1 MPAMYQRLRFK
12 AQCSHPFS
20 SFFHQQV
27 QEVLCT
33 TWDKRKWMVKWI
45 HLIKETQVLPSLL
58 LPSAMMTAM
67 FLTPYDFIKNIP
79 PLNRQRIPALPL
91 KTRRTPIYS
100 LVLDLDET
108 LVHCSLM
115 PLQDASFSFEVPF
128 HDVTYKVYVRLR
140 PHSKDFLEK
149 MSVIYEI
156 IMFTA
161 STKAYANKLL
171 NILDPRKKLVR
182 HRLYREHCLCV
193 QGNYVKELSVLGRDL
208 SKTVIVDNSPH
219 SFAYQLSNG
228 IPVESWFVDQEDKQ
242 LLDIMSFLEHLVKMP
257 FAVWLDLLPRDGAKF
272 PESVWKLFF
281 YTVAW
286 FYTCYLLFNGN
297 YNFFHDPQSV
307 FHDWHSGMPVPLDIY
322 AAYLFQGSFYLH
334 SVYGTMYMDT
344 WRRDSPMML
353 LHHGVTV
360 LLVSFSYAFRYHNVG
375 IVVFFL
381 HDITDILLEFS
392 KINIYLKQ
400 HDGQYQHIYK
410 FLADVS
416 SAGFGVTW
424 FVFRLYWFPLKVL
437 YATSVS
443 SLKSH
448 PDIPFYFFFN
458 VLLLAITAMNL
469 NWFWLIIMFAFKIMT
484 GQLAEVADTREYDI
498 STQTQQESLISQ
510 TKTQSNGDLKDK
522 TL

>member
-1 MPAMYQRLRFK
+1 MTEIYVIHFGRTLE
-12 AQCSHPFS
+12 SV
-20 SFFHQQV
+20 QV
-27 QEVLCT
+27 TPGGTRCP
-33 TWDKRKWMVKWI
+33 KP
-45 HLIKETQVLPSLL
+45 LPY
-58 LPSAMMTAM
+58 P
-67 FLTPYDFIKNIP
+67 PPP
-79 PLNRQRIPALPL
+79 PLYKLLISGYNS
-91 KTRRTPIYS
+91 T
-100 LVLDLDET
+100 V
-108 LVHCSLM
+108 CSLRA
-115 PLQDASFSFEVPF
+115 PLS
-128 HDVTYKVYVRLR
+128 L
-140 PHSKDFLEK
+140 
-149 MSVIYEI
+149 
-156 IMFTA
+156 
-161 STKAYANKLL
+161 
-171 NILDPRKKLVR
+171 
-182 HRLYREHCLCV
+182 CLGT
-193 QGNYVKELSVLGRDL
+193 Q
-208 SKTVIVDNSPH
+208 
-219 SFAYQLSNG
+219 
-228 IPVESWFVDQEDKQ
+228 
-242 LLDIMSFLEHLVKMP
+242 P

-498 STQTQQESLISQ
+498 STQTQQESLIRSATSIPCMKFYFLFTDIQ
-510 TKTQSNGDLKDK
+510 ILKGWRSA
-522 TL
+522 L